1 MRKVADFI
9 SINPIR
15 LVAPATSAGLS
26 PTDLADHAS
35 SIDSP
40 TTARSAIRQSL
51 RASTLDGVFASFFS
65 NTTSGALLSGFV
77 LALGGGATEIG
88 WIAAIPWLAN
98 LLQPIG
104 ASLSER
110 MTSRSR
116 YCFWI
121 YSVAR
126 SLWIF
131 LVISIGWAS
140 WYGLNDRWL
149 LWATLGISLASHL
162 LGALGSAAWM
172 SWMAVLVPRRL
183 RGRYF
188 GFRNSAANLTS
199 LISVPLLGL
208 LVSRWLG
215 GTVQGYGVVL
225 TLGIAAGLI
234 SLSFQRFMVDVN
246 PQTQHAL
253 PVASSSQSTQVAT
266 KTSLIAFL
274 CYFALWTF
282 SFNISAP
289 FFNVYLLNSLH
300 LDLSQVTLYNSF
312 SAAANLSTMVL
323 WGKLADRIG
332 NRSLL
337 IGIGILVALMP
348 LLWLGTGANSLSIWL
363 WLPLLHLL
371 SGAIC
376 AAIELCSH
384 NLQLGIAPLQQQ
396 STYFG
401 TVAALAGISGA
412 LGSVSGGFF
421 SHVEQIAGVGIDGLL
436 GLFVLSSSLRC
447 VALLPLIFVH
457 ETHGQSLRQLM
468 LLLFPK
474 LARST

>member
-1 MRKVADFI
+1 MADFI
-9 SINPIR
+9 LINPLR
-15 LVAPATSAGLS
+15 FGVPTASAETLS
-26 PTDLADHAS
+26 PTDLADQAQR
-35 SIDSP
+35 IDSP
-40 TTARSAIRQSL
+40 ATARSAIRQSL
-51 RASTLDGVFASFFS
+51 RASTMDGVFASLFS

-77 LALGGGATEIG
+77 LALGGSATEIG

-98 LLQPIG
+98 LVQPIG
-104 ASLSER
+104 ANLSER
-110 MTSRSR
+110 MPSRAH

-131 LVISIGWAS
+131 LAISIGWAS

-149 LWATLGISLASHL
+149 LWITLATSLASHL

-188 GFRNSAANLTS
+188 GFRNSASNLTS

-208 LVSRWLG
+208 LVSKGLG
-215 GTVQGYGVVL
+215 GTVQSYGMVL
-225 TLGIAAGLI
+225 SLGIAAGLI
-234 SLSFQRFMVDVN
+234 SLSYQRFMVDVN
-246 PQTQHAL
+246 PQTQHTL
-253 PVASSSQSTQVAT
+253 PEATNSRLTQPAT
-266 KTSLIAFL
+266 KASLIAFL

-282 SFNISAP
+282 SFNLSAP
-289 FFNVYLLNSLH
+289 FFNVYLLNSVH
-300 LDLSQVTLYNSF
+300 LDLGQVTFYNSLC
-312 SAAANLSTMVL
+312 AAANLATMVL

-332 NRSLL
+332 NRSVL

-348 LLWLGTGANSLSIWL
+348 LLWLGTGADSLSIWL
-363 WLPLLHLL
+363 WFPLLHLL

-376 AAIELCSH
+376 AAIELCSQ

-401 TVAALAGISGA
+401 IAAALAGISGA
-412 LGSVSGGFF
+412 LGS
-421 SHVEQIAGVGIDGLL
+421 IAGGALTQIDHIAGLGLGGLL
-436 GLFVLSSSLRC
+436 GLFVLSSLLRC
-447 VALLPLIFVH
+447 VALFPLVFVH